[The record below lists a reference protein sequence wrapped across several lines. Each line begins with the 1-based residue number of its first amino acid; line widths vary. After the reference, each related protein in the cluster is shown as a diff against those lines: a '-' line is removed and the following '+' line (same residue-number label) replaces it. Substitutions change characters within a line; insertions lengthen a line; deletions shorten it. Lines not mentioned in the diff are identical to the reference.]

1 MSARRIALLRGIN
14 VGRAK
19 RVKMAELREL
29 FEALGCREVRTL
41 LNSGNVVFTPPA
53 RGKGIAAAKVEA
65 ALEARCGF
73 SARVVLLGADELAEI
88 LEGNPLTR
96 AAATEPTRLMAGVLV
111 APSDRAAVEPL
122 LERDWRPEAIGLGRR
137 VAYYWCPEG
146 VLKSPLA
153 EAVARALGDRV
164 TARNWATMTK
174 LGVLAQGAG

>member
-1 MSARRIALLRGIN
+1 MSETRIALVRGIN

-19 RVKMAELREL
+19 RVAMAELRAL
-29 FEALGCREVRTL
+29 FEALGCRDVRTL

-53 RGKGIAAAKVEA
+53 RGKGLSAASVEV

-73 SARVVLLGADELAEI
+73 SARIALLGSGELAEI
-88 LEGNPLTR
+88 LAGNPL
-96 AAATEPTRLMAGVLV
+96 ADVATEPTRMMAGVLV
-111 APSDRAAVEPL
+111 APGDRAAVEPL
-122 LERDWRPEAIGLGRR
+122 LEREWGAEALALGRR

-146 VLKSPLA
+146 LLASPLA

-174 LGVLAQGAG
+174 LGALAKATS